1 MRFPGLTLPQA
12 GKANGELP
20 ASFPALAPKTINM
33 KWLSHL
39 SSIPQWASNNGH
51 IETNP
56 AIGICVDTGRKVH
69 REPSYLPSAR
79 DELKTILGHPVF
91 ADPSA
96 CGLNLWAFLVMPCT
110 GVRSSSKMASMALDD
125 IFEEQGVSVFYL
137 AEASKNQRNKRLAP
151 IHKDPVTIG
160 FLDHVEKLQESG
172 QTLLFPG
179 WGPVARIL

>member
-56 AIGICVDTGRKVH
+56 AKGTCVDTGRKVH
-69 REPSYLPSAR
+69 REPSYLPSAK

-96 CGLNLWAFLVMPCT
+96 CGLNLWAFLVMLCT
-110 GVRSSSKMASMALDD
+110 GVRSSSEMASMAPDS
-125 IFEEQGVSVFYL
+125 IFEEQGVSDFIL
-137 AEASKNQRNKRLAP
+137 RRRRRTRE
-151 IHKDPVTIG
+151 T
-160 FLDHVEKLQESG
+160 SG
-172 QTLLFPG
+172 WRQST
-179 WGPVARIL
+179 RTR